1 MFNYISNHSES
12 KLTTCKFF
20 TITPTLA
27 SNVTSF
33 PLSYMVIIKIQFRC
47 KLFSSKLFYFSSIIF
62 TGKSRYYLIIY
73 RSRIKSDAI
82 IKVTIKCLY
91 SNVEKAGTEG
101 RSLELVLSTNISGS
115 NILIVAGLVLF
126 GFDK

>member
-1 MFNYISNHSES
+1 M
-12 KLTTCKFF
+12 
-20 TITPTLA
+20 
-27 SNVTSF
+27 
-33 PLSYMVIIKIQFRC
+33 
-47 KLFSSKLFYFSSIIF
+47 FYFSSIIF

-115 NILIVAGLVLF
+115 NILIVAGIVLF